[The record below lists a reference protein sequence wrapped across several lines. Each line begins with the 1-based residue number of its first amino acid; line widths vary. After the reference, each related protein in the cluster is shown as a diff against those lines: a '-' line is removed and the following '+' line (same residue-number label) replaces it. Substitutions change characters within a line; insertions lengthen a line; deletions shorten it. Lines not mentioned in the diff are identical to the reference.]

1 MGLFHRK
8 ELPQIEVP
16 YTLSIGSENTRLIVG
31 LGNPG
36 KKYDGTRHNTGFAC
50 LDAFA
55 AAENGTWSEKKTLKS
70 LICDLRIGSS
80 RVLLCKPATY
90 MNLSGEAVRAVQHYY
105 KLSNQDTVV
114 IYDELDIP
122 FGQIRTKAGGGAA
135 GHNGIKSLIQ
145 HVGEDFGRIRVGI
158 GPKSPQQPD
167 SAGFVLQK
175 FSPAEQDSLKLLV
188 TETGSIM
195 NEDIFGGL
203 PPGTRKFL

>member
-195 NEDIFGGL
+195 NEYIFGGL